1 MDGLAIASVAAFV
14 LGAIPLL
21 ALAFFSPGLTS
32 EGYWAY
38 AVVALA
44 VATLL
49 GLVISAQRRKWM
61 WGLVLL
67 QLTLLTLVLYE
78 TFSDAALYSG
88 T

>member
-1 MDGLAIASVAAFV
+1 MDGLAISSMAAFV

-21 ALAFFSPGLTS
+21 ALAFFSPGMNH

-38 AVVALA
+38 AMFIIGAT
-44 VATLL
+44 TLL
-49 GLVISAQRRKWM
+49 GLVISARRRKWM